1 MCLIKS
7 VSAFTRLSDQVTVQ
21 QFRGWAEDLTHVLR
35 ARIPTPLGT
44 SVHDLYFRLFNETSA

>member
-21 QFRGWAEDLTHVLR
+21 QFRGWAEDCTHVLR
-35 ARIPTPLGT
+35 ARLVALY
-44 SVHDLYFRLFNETSA
+44 SSLHDFVFPSI